1 MITTI
6 QISESAKNELE
17 KLKESEKDTYEKVI
31 LSLIRFAEEQRRKKE
46 ELLIEGCKEM
56 HDEMLKIS
64 KEFEG
69 TLMDGLDKNEK
80 WDF

>member
-1 MITTI
+1 MVTTI

-17 KLKESEKDTYEKVI
+17 RLKESGKDTYEKVI
-31 LSLIRFAEEQRRKKE
+31 LSLIRFAEEQKRKKK
-46 ELLIEGCKEM
+46 ELMIEGCKEM
-56 HDEMLKIS
+56 RDEMLKIS